1 MNINAIRR
9 ENISKKLFDSAQ
21 KYIPGGVNSPVRA
34 FKAVGGTPVFFEKA
48 KGAYLFDADGNR
60 YIDYIMSWGPML
72 LGHGNKIVTD
82 AIKEQID
89 KALTFG
95 APTELELQLAQKLCS
110 IVPGMEMIRM
120 VNSGTEATMSAI
132 RLARAYTARDKIIK
146 FEGCY
151 HGHSDSLLVKAGS
164 GALTMG
170 EPSSPGVPKCLAE
183 HTITLPY
190 NDIERVNELFAN
202 IGSEI
207 AAIIVEPVVGNMNCV
222 PPIPGFLEAL
232 RKCCTENKALLIA
245 DEVMTGFRV
254 SPQGAMAHY
263 KVDPDIICLG
273 KVIGGGLPVGA
284 FGGKKHIMELVSPQ
298 GSVYQAGTLSGNPVA
313 MACGLATINLIGND
327 NFLDPVIKITEMLC
341 EGLEV
346 SARNHNI
353 DLTTNSAGTMWG
365 FFFSKEDK
373 ITSYDQV
380 IACDTERFKKFYHGM
395 LMKGIYF
402 APASFEAGFL
412 SSAHTLEDINYTIE
426 AADEVFSTL

>member
-1 MNINAIRR
+1 MKINVKRR
-9 ENISKKLFDSAQ
+9 ENISKKLFDSAK

-72 LGHGNKIVTD
+72 LGHGNKIVTN

-95 APTELELQLAQKLCS
+95 APTELELQLAEKLCS
-110 IVPGMEMIRM
+110 LVPGMEMIRM

-132 RLARAYTARDKIIK
+132 RLARAYTDRDKIVK

-190 NDIERVNELFAN
+190 NNIQMVNELFEN

-207 AAIIVEPVVGNMNCV
+207 AAIIVEPVVGNMICV
-222 PPIPGFLEAL
+222 PPIPGF
-232 RKCCTENKALLIA
+232 
-245 DEVMTGFRV
+245 
-254 SPQGAMAHY
+254 
-263 KVDPDIICLG
+263 
-273 KVIGGGLPVGA
+273 
-284 FGGKKHIMELVSPQ
+284 
-298 GSVYQAGTLSGNPVA
+298 
-313 MACGLATINLIGND
+313 
-327 NFLDPVIKITEMLC
+327 
-341 EGLEV
+341 
-346 SARNHNI
+346 
-353 DLTTNSAGTMWG
+353 
-365 FFFSKEDK
+365 FSFW
-373 ITSYDQV
+373 S
-380 IACDTERFKKFYHGM
+380 
-395 LMKGIYF
+395 
-402 APASFEAGFL
+402 
-412 SSAHTLEDINYTIE
+412 
-426 AADEVFSTL
+426 